1 MWFCLDRI
9 RALQLWVEELE
20 HGRARA
26 GHGFRVEPLSRLTL
40 RKRLPAATC
49 HKGFGFSERLA
60 GKALFV
66 GGSEVETRPRPGN
79 QDSEKASGS
88 NSQFS
93 DRCACPAAVTSSR
106 AHPDRRFDSSRPSAR
121 RKRYRRHTPLNINFW
136 KGKTPMTKKS

>member
-9 RALQLWVEELE
+9 RALQLWVEELK

-66 GGSEVETRPRPGN
+66 GARSRQGHAPAIKTVKR
-79 QDSEKASGS
+79 QAA
-88 NSQFS
+88 QFT
-93 DRCACPAAVTSSR
+93 V
-106 AHPDRRFDSSRPSAR
+106 
-121 RKRYRRHTPLNINFW
+121 
-136 KGKTPMTKKS
+136 